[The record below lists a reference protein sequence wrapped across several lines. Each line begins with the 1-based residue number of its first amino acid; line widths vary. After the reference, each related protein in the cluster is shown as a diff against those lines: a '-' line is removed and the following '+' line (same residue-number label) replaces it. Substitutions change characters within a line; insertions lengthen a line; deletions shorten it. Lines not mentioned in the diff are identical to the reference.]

1 MRQVFSRARVFS
13 VLIKIISDIRANF
26 QTDIVFVYPD
36 DLICFYLF
44 VYVAE
49 RGGLEDNPA
58 GTTAN
63 FHFRV
68 HNLRW

>member
-1 MRQVFSRARVFS
+1 MCFFLVLFFTGYDKNMRQIFSSARLFS
-13 VLIKIISDIRANF
+13 MLIKIISDIRANF

-49 RGGLEDNPA
+49 RGVI
-58 GTTAN
+58 
-63 FHFRV
+63 R
-68 HNLRW
+68 R